1 MKAVVDK
8 WLKIMEDQISLIVE
22 NPYDIIYSTE
32 IPLDGRDIPIRSS
45 QTNLGNLIAKSMA
58 FSYDNEVD
66 CSLVNG
72 GSIRIDDQLIGDIN
86 SLDIFRVLPFGG
98 PVLKVKIKGVLL
110 KRVIEFGEHSAGS
123 GDYLQRSNIEIK
135 KGQIFINQNKL
146 IDSKIYTIAISDY
159 LMKGLDIPFLI
170 SEHPDIISVYS
181 PNINE
186 VSFDIRK
193 AVISFLKK

>member
-1 MKAVVDK
+1 
-8 WLKIMEDQISLIVE
+8 
-22 NPYDIIYSTE
+22 
-32 IPLDGRDIPIRSS
+32 
-45 QTNLGNLIAKSMA
+45 
-58 FSYDNEVD
+58 
-66 CSLVNG
+66 
-72 GSIRIDDQLIGDIN
+72 
-86 SLDIFRVLPFGG
+86 
-98 PVLKVKIKGVLL
+98 LL

-123 GDYLQRSNIEIK
+123 GAYLQRSNIEIK